1 MMTSKLL
8 AKQLHQVYFGGNWT
22 ASNFKDSLQD
32 ITLEMANEKVGDLNT
47 ILALTFHIHYYVK
60 GTAEVFK
67 GGELTI
73 RDKFSFDHPTIQNKE
88 DWQEYQNIMWNEA
101 KEFISLI
108 EQLDDNKL
116 NDFMAD
122 EKYGTYFKNIAGI
135 IEHTHYHLG
144 QINVIKK
151 IVISHKEIS

>member
-32 ITLEMANEKVGDLNT
+32 ITVEMANEKVAELNT

-73 RDKFSFDHPTIQNKE
+73 RDKFSFDHPTIKNNE
-88 DWQEYQNIMWNEA
+88 EWQEFQNIMWDEV

-116 NDFMAD
+116 NDFMAE
-122 EKYGTYFKNIAGI
+122 EKYGTYFKNITGI

-151 IVISHKEIS
+151 IIISHKEIS